1 MAGMRMR
8 ERSGY
13 FPGVFGRGKGK
24 PGIALER
31 LSCVAVLKR
40 IGSEREQN
48 GKELRRISGRNS
60 AGHCPERRKVS
71 AGQND
76 N

>member
-1 MAGMRMR
+1 MTGMRTR
-8 ERSGY
+8 GCSGY
-13 FPGVFGRGKGK
+13 FPGVLGRRKEK
-24 PGIALER
+24 PGMR
-31 LSCVAVLKR
+31 WNGCHVLLFCKG